1 MRGERREGF
10 GDLDPDALVA
20 DAEEHIRRG
29 GALGARCVDGV
40 RKLGAEDL
48 QRREGVVHGR
58 RARSRR
64 RRTVGWVAILR
75 LLLLANVLNARY
87 VR

>member
-20 DAEEHIRRG
+20 DAEEHIRRR

-64 RRTVGWVAILR
+64 RRTAILR